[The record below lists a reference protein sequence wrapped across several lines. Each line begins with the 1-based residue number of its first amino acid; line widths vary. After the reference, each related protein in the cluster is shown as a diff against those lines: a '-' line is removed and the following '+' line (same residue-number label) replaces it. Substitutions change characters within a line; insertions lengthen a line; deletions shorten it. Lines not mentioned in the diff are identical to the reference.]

1 MCETISRAGSFRAG
15 FFFVRNI
22 LSGGAFSLCETSFRA
37 GFFLVCAGLSL
48 VRGFPLCGVPSVRG
62 SFRAGFFS
70 VRGFF
75 LCGAFSCAGLLP
87 CGVLFRHPDWCDCRA
102 GFRMLRAAPS
112 FPRPLSR
119 ALFPAPSFPS
129 PLSCPR
135 YLSAC
140 PAGRAPRRA
149 FPCLSACRW
158 ALPGAFSRVLRA
170 CGCPRRTVV
179 PRSVFDSL
187 LKSPGPVLGIPP
199 NFSYLWMQKM
209 SFAALKTYRTE

>member
-1 MCETISRAGSFRAG
+1 MRVPSARDFFRAKH
-15 FFFVRNI
+15 
-22 LSGGAFSLCETSFRA
+22 SL
-37 GFFLVCAGLSL
+37 G
-48 VRGFPLCGVPSVRG
+48 RGFPLCGVPSVRDFFLFVRGFPLCGVPSGRG
-62 SFRAGFFS
+62 SFLCGASS

-75 LCGAFSCAGLLP
+75 LCGASSVRGSLPPPGLVRLP
-87 CGVLFRHPDWCDCRA
+87 G
-102 GFRMLRAAPS
+102 GFPHAPGLALYYS
-112 FPRPLSR
+112 LPRCMP
-119 ALFPAPSFPS
+119 
-129 PLSCPR
+129 
-135 YLSAC
+135 AC

-149 FPCLSACRW
+149 FPCRSACRRT
-158 ALPGAFSRVLRA
+158 LPGAFFRVLRA

>member
-48 VRGFPLCGVPSVRG
+48 VRG

-75 LCGAFSCAGLLP
+75 LSGASSCAGLLP
-87 CGVLFRHPDWCDCRA
+87 CGVPSVR
-102 GFRMLRAAPS
+102 GS
-112 FPRPLSR
+112 FPCGVPSVRGSLPPPGLVR
-119 ALFPAPSFPS
+119 LPGGFPHAPGLALYYS
-129 PLSCPR
+129 LPR
-135 YLSAC
+135 CMPAC
-140 PAGRAPRRA
+140 PTGRAPRRA
-149 FPCLSACRW
+149 FPCRSACRRT
-158 ALPGAFSRVLRA
+158 LPGAFFRVLRA
-170 CGCPRRTVV
+170 CGCLRRTVV

>member
-15 FFFVRNI
+15 FFSCEI
-22 LSGGAFSLCETSFRA
+22 FSRA
-37 GFFLVCAGLSL
+37 GLFLYARHPSVRDFFLF

-62 SFRAGFFS
+62 SFLCGASSVRGSFRVGFFS

-75 LCGAFSCAGLLP
+75 LCGASSVRGSLPLPGLVRSP
-87 CGVLFRHPDWCDCRA
+87 GGFPHAPD
-102 GFRMLRAAPS
+102 
-112 FPRPLSR
+112 R

-135 YLSAC
+135 YLPAC

-149 FPCLSACRW
+149 FPCRSACRRT
-158 ALPGAFSRVLRA
+158 LPGAFFRMLRA
-170 CGCPRRTVV
+170 CGCLRRTVV

>member
-1 MCETISRAGSFRAG
+1 MRIVQNDLPCGPFRPGFFSCETFSRAGLFLERGFFRAG
-15 FFFVRNI
+15 FSSATRTSAIAGRVSACSGPRP
-22 LSGGAFSLCETSFRA
+22 LSRA
-37 GFFLVCAGLSL
+37 L
-48 VRGFPLCGVPSVRG
+48 FP
-62 SFRAGFFS
+62 
-70 VRGFF
+70 
-75 LCGAFSCAGLLP
+75 
-87 CGVLFRHPDWCDCRA
+87 
-102 GFRMLRAAPS
+102 APS

-135 YLSAC
+135 YLSAGA
-140 PAGRAPRRA
+140 AGRAPRRA

-158 ALPGAFSRVLRA
+158 ALPGAFFRMLRA
-170 CGCPRRTVV
+170 CARPRRTVV

>member
-48 VRGFPLCGVPSVRG
+48 VRG

-75 LCGAFSCAGLLP
+75 LCGASSVRGSLPPPGLVRLP
-87 CGVLFRHPDWCDCRA
+87 G
-102 GFRMLRAAPS
+102 GFPHAPGLALYYS
-112 FPRPLSR
+112 LPRCMP
-119 ALFPAPSFPS
+119 
-129 PLSCPR
+129 
-135 YLSAC
+135 AC

-158 ALPGAFSRVLRA
+158 ALPGAFFRVLRA
-170 CGCPRRTVV
+170 CGCLRRTVV

>member
-1 MCETISRAGSFRAG
+1 MISRAVPSARDFFRAKH
-15 FFFVRNI
+15 
-22 LSGGAFSLCETSFRA
+22 SLGR
-37 GFFLVCAGLSL
+37 GFFLSGAS
-48 VRGFPLCGVPSVRG
+48 SVRG
-62 SFRAGFFS
+62 SLPLPGLVRSPGGFPHAPDRA
-70 VRGFF
+70 
-75 LCGAFSCAGLLP
+75 
-87 CGVLFRHPDWCDCRA
+87 LFP
-102 GFRMLRAAPS
+102 APS
-112 FPRPLSR
+112 FPRPLSC

-135 YLSAC
+135 YLSAGA
-140 PAGRAPRRA
+140 AGRAPRRA

-158 ALPGAFSRVLRA
+158 ALPGAFFRMLRA
-170 CGCPRRTVV
+170 CARPRRTVV

>member
-1 MCETISRAGSFRAG
+1 MISRAVPSARDFFRAKHSLGRG
-15 FFFVRNI
+15 FF
-22 LSGGAFSLCETSFRA
+22 
-37 GFFLVCAGLSL
+37 
-48 VRGFPLCGVPSVRG
+48 LCGVPSVRG
-62 SFRAGFFS
+62 SLPPPGLVRSPGGFPHAPDRA
-70 VRGFF
+70 
-75 LCGAFSCAGLLP
+75 
-87 CGVLFRHPDWCDCRA
+87 LFP
-102 GFRMLRAAPS
+102 APS

-129 PLSCPR
+129 PLSRPLFPVPSFPSPLSCPR
-135 YLSAC
+135 YLSAGA
-140 PAGRAPRRA
+140 AGRAPRRA

-158 ALPGAFSRVLRA
+158 ALPGAFFRVLRA
-170 CGCPRRTVV
+170 CARPRRTVV

>member
-1 MCETISRAGSFRAG
+1 MRIVQNDLPCGPFRPGFFSCETFSRAGLP
-15 FFFVRNI
+15 FVR
-22 LSGGAFSLCETSFRA
+22 GSFRA

-48 VRGFPLCGVPSVRG
+48 VRG

-70 VRGFF
+70 VWGFF
-75 LCGAFSCAGLLP
+75 
-87 CGVLFRHPDWCDCRA
+87 RA
-102 GFRMLRAAPS
+102 GFSSATRTGAIAGRVSACSGL
-112 FPRPLSR
+112 RPLSR

-135 YLSAC
+135 YLSAGA
-140 PAGRAPRRA
+140 AGRAPRRA
-149 FPCLSACRW
+149 FPCRSACRRT
-158 ALPGAFSRVLRA
+158 LPGAFFRVLRA
-170 CGCPRRTVV
+170 CGCLRRTVV

>member
-1 MCETISRAGSFRAG
+1 MRDFFSCEIFSRAGLFLYARHPS
-15 FFFVRNI
+15 VRD
-22 LSGGAFSLCETSFRA
+22 
-37 GFFLVCAGLSL
+37 FFLF

-75 LCGAFSCAGLLP
+75 LSGASSVRGSLPPPGLVRSP
-87 CGVLFRHPDWCDCRA
+87 GGFPHAPD
-102 GFRMLRAAPS
+102 
-112 FPRPLSR
+112 R

-129 PLSCPR
+129 PLSRPLFSVPSFLSPEPVADACRRCPSPMPVPGVR
-135 YLSAC
+135 PRCLLQV
-140 PAGRAPRRA
+140 PVAGRAPRRA
-149 FPCLSACRW
+149 FPYRSACRW
-158 ALPGAFSRVLRA
+158 TLPGAFFRVPRA
-170 CGCPRRTVV
+170 CGRPRRTVV

>member
-1 MCETISRAGSFRAG
+1 MISRAVPSARDFFRAKH
-15 FFFVRNI
+15 
-22 LSGGAFSLCETSFRA
+22 SL
-37 GFFLVCAGLSL
+37 
-48 VRGFPLCGVPSVRG
+48 
-62 SFRAGFFS
+62 

-75 LCGAFSCAGLLP
+75 LCGASSVRGSLPPPGLVRSP
-87 CGVLFRHPDWCDCRA
+87 GGFPHAPDRALFP
-102 GFRMLRAAPS
+102 APS

-119 ALFPAPSFPS
+119 ALFPVPSFPS

-135 YLSAC
+135 YLSAG
-140 PAGRAPRRA
+140 PAGRASRRA

-158 ALPGAFSRVLRA
+158 TLPGAFFRMLRA
-170 CGCPRRTVV
+170 CARPRRTVV

>member
-1 MCETISRAGSFRAG
+1 MISRAVPSARDFFRAKH
-15 FFFVRNI
+15 
-22 LSGGAFSLCETSFRA
+22 SLGR
-37 GFFLVCAGLSL
+37 
-48 VRGFPLCGVPSVRG
+48 
-62 SFRAGFFS
+62 GFFS
-70 VRGFF
+70 MRDILPCGIFSC
-75 LCGAFSCAGLLP
+75 LCGAFPCAGFLPCGVLFCAGLLP
-87 CGVLFRHPDWCDCRA
+87 CGVLFRYPDWCGRRA
-102 GFRMLRAAPS
+102 GSRMLRTAPS

-119 ALFPAPSFPS
+119 PRCL
-129 PLSCPR
+129 LSG
-135 YLSAC
+135 

-149 FPCLSACRW
+149 FPCRSACRRT
-158 ALPGAFSRVLRA
+158 LPGAFFRVLRA